1 MAERDSNS
9 ANKTSAA
16 NSNSDATLDFKL
28 RQTQELSAAPVST
41 FFPGDV
47 LAGRFKVLRF
57 LARGGMGE
65 VYESEDLEFNERVA
79 LKTARVELIQGAHE
93 IERFRREIQL
103 ARKVTHPN
111 VCRTF
116 DVFRHT
122 ETTHDGSRRETLFV
136 SMELLTGE
144 TLDKLIRREGRLT
157 TSAALPI
164 VKQMAAGLSAAHQAG
179 VIHRDFKSA
188 NVVLIS
194 PNSGSQTIRAV
205 ITDFGLAHAE
215 FQGSHT
221 LTRPGDIVG
230 TPAYMAPE
238 QIEGGEITPA
248 TDIYSLGV
256 VIYEMLTGELPF
268 SADTPLATA
277 MKRLNQPAPTL
288 RTRFPEADPV
298 WEKVVARC
306 LERAPQN
313 RYATTDDVV
322 KALAGESV
330 TLPPSTSSS
339 VTESQVSPPSSGRW
353 IFIAIASLIFLALAG
368 FVAVQVKH
376 RFRSQEIAAAPSG
389 RKAVAILG
397 FTNLSGRKDAD
408 LLGDILADGLW
419 SQLDTD
425 EIRFIVPSDVDDMK
439 RNLGLRDL
447 SVSLSKD
454 QVAAIRKYLGADVLI
469 TGSYTA
475 QGSPGDANVQWNIH
489 LLNTAGSKT
498 VGSVEQSGKESDL
511 NDLVVHA
518 GRLIRQRLNIQVTPS
533 EEARMDG
540 SLSANPDAMRYY
552 AEAREKLRDFELLAA
567 TKLLDKSI
575 AADPKFARAHSAL
588 AQAWVI
594 LGFDEKA
601 QEQAKQAFDL
611 TSGLSSEAR
620 GLVTASYYEATHDW
634 SKAIQEYSSLW
645 SQYRDNPQYGLLL
658 ARTQI
663 NASRAKD
670 ALTTLA
676 QLRGQNLPLGIAAQA
691 DLAEAEAQKSLA
703 AYDRQLAAANAAAQ
717 KSQSL
722 GANLL
727 LARARLFQ
735 CSAHASLGEFDQA
748 RPLCDDSMKLNSA
761 AGDQLGAANASNE
774 TANVLYEQGKFAE
787 AAPLYE
793 AAVSLAQ
800 SIGDKQDEAGAINN
814 LARIHDSLGDRAA
827 AIVNYRKSIDI
838 ARERGDLSDVA
849 VAQESLGIDLYLDGN
864 RTEGKKMFNSA
875 MTIARDTGDTYTQAS
890 VLTNQCIFDLS
901 AGYVGEARRN
911 CEESVRLRRAADDR
925 SGIGKSLTNLGDV
938 LLAQNDLE
946 AANKSYAEALSI
958 LGRIGAR
965 GAASYA
971 RISLAY
977 LALAQNH
984 PESALKYAG
993 DAATELAAE
1002 NDPDGEA
1009 QARCVLADALLSSDN
1024 PGKAQEEIKK
1034 ASQLTQTSNDRTL
1047 KLSAAIIGAKVDA
1060 RGGKIGAAL
1069 LSLPAIQAE
1078 ARNAGLVQTEFEA
1091 RLALGEIQMR
1101 AGHTVAGRSAL
1112 QSLAHDAKSR
1122 GFPLIAAHA
1131 LAACQQ

>member
-179 VIHRDFKSA
+179 VVHRDFKSA

-277 MKRLNQPAPTL
+277 MKRLNQPAPSL

-339 VTESQVSPPSSGRW
+339 VTESQLSPPSSGRW

-454 QVAAIRKYLGADVLI
+454 QVAAVRKYLGADVLI

-567 TKLLDKSI
+567 TKLLDKAI

-601 QEQAKQAFDL
+601 QKQAKQAFDL

-634 SKAIQEYSSLW
+634 PKAIQEYSSLW

-663 NASRAKD
+663 NASKAKD

-703 AYDRQLAAANAAAQ
+703 AYDKQLAAANAAAQ

-864 RTEGKKMFNSA
+864 RTEGKKMFDSA

-1034 ASQLTQTSNDRTL
+1034 ALRLTQTSNDRTL

-1101 AGHTVAGRSAL
+1101 AGHTVAGRPAL

-1122 GFPLIAAHA
+1122 GFPLIAANA
-1131 LAACQQ
+1131 LAACQH

>member
-1 MAERDSNS
+1 MAERDPNS
-9 ANKTSAA
+9 ANKSPLA
-16 NSNSDATLDFKL
+16 NSDSQANSDFKL
-28 RQTQELSAAPVST
+28 RQTQDLSAAPVSS

-122 ETTHDGSRRETLFV
+122 ETTHDGSSRETLFV

-157 TSAALPI
+157 TSTALPI
-164 VKQMAAGLSAAHQAG
+164 VKQMAAGLSAAHQVG

-188 NVVLIS
+188 NVILIS
-194 PNSGSQTIRAV
+194 QDSGSQSTRAV

-215 FQGSHT
+215 VQGSHT

-277 MKRLNQPAPTL
+277 MKRLNQPAPAL
-288 RTRFPEADPV
+288 RSRFPEADPV

-306 LERAPQN
+306 LERAPKN

-330 TLPPSTSSS
+330 SLPPPSATAAESQISSS
-339 VTESQVSPPSSGRW
+339 NSRRW
-353 IFIAIASLIFLALAG
+353 ITIAIAALIFLALAG
-368 FVAVQVKH
+368 FVAVQVKQH
-376 RFRSQEIAAAPSG
+376 FAALQENAATPTG
-389 RKAVAILG
+389 RKAIAILG

-439 RNLGLRDL
+439 SSLGLRDL
-447 SVSLSKD
+447 SASLSND

-475 QGSPGDANVQWNIH
+475 QGTPGDATVQWNIH
-489 LLNTAGSKT
+489 LLNTTGSKSL
-498 VGSVEQSGKESDL
+498 GSVEQSGKESDL

-575 AADPKFARAHSAL
+575 AADPKFARAHTAL

-611 TSGLSSEAR
+611 TSGLSTEAR

-634 SKAIQEYSSLW
+634 PKAIQQYSSLW

-663 NASRAKD
+663 NAGKAKD
-670 ALTTLA
+670 ALTTVA
-676 QLRGQNLPLGIAAQA
+676 QLRAQNLPVGIAAQA
-691 DLAEAEAQKSLA
+691 DLSEAEAQQSLA
-703 AYDRQLAAANAAAQ
+703 AYDKQLAAANAAAQ

-748 RPLCDDSMKLNSA
+748 RPLCDDSMKLHSA

-793 AAVSLAQ
+793 TAVSLSQ

-814 LARIHDSLGDRAA
+814 LARIHDNLGDRAA
-827 AIVNYRKSIDI
+827 AIQDYRKSIDI

-849 VAQESLGIDLYLDGN
+849 IAQESLGIDLYLDGN
-864 RTEGKKMFNSA
+864 RAEGKKMFDSA
-875 MTIARDTGDTYTQAS
+875 MAIARETGDTYTQAS
-890 VLTNQCIFDLS
+890 VLTNQCIFNLS
-901 AGYVGEARRN
+901 AGYVAEARLN

-958 LGRIGAR
+958 LGAIGAR

-971 RISLAY
+971 RISLAS

-984 PESALKYAG
+984 PESAQKYAA

-1009 QARCVLADALLSSDN
+1009 QARCVLADALLAAN
-1024 PGKAQEEIKK
+1024 HAPEAQQEIEKAL
-1034 ASQLTQTSNDRTL
+1034 QLTQTSNDKTL
-1047 KLSAAIIGAKVDA
+1047 KLTAAIIAAKVDA
-1060 RGGKIGAAL
+1060 RTGKLDAAL
-1069 LSLPAIQAE
+1069 HALPAIQAE
-1078 ARNAGLVQTEFEA
+1078 ARAAGLVQTELEA
-1091 RLALGEIQMR
+1091 RLALGEIQKQ
-1101 AGHTVAGRSAL
+1101 AGRTDAARSTL
-1112 QSLAHDAKSR
+1112 QSLARDAKSH
-1122 GFPLIAAHA
+1122 GFPLIAANA
-1131 LAACQQ
+1131 QASSQK

>member
-1 MAERDSNS
+1 MAERDPNS
-9 ANKTSAA
+9 ANKTPAA

-28 RQTQELSAAPVST
+28 RQTQDLSAAPVST

-122 ETTHDGSRRETLFV
+122 ETTHDGSGRETLFV

-157 TSAALPI
+157 TSTALPI

-194 PNSGSQTIRAV
+194 PSSGSQSIRAV

-306 LERAPQN
+306 LERTPQN

-322 KALAGESV
+322 KALARESV

-339 VTESQVSPPSSGRW
+339 ITDSQVSQSSSHRW
-353 IFIAIASLIFLALAG
+353 MIIAIAATIFLALAG
-368 FVAVQVKH
+368 FVVVQVKH
-376 RFRSQEIAAAPSG
+376 RFGSQEIAAAPSG

-475 QGSPGDANVQWNIH
+475 QGPPGDANVQWNIH
-489 LLNTAGSKT
+489 LLNTAGGKS
-498 VGSVEQSGKESDL
+498 VGSVEQSGKESDV

-552 AEAREKLRDFELLAA
+552 AEAREKVRDFELLAA
-567 TKLLDKSI
+567 TKLLDKAI

-601 QEQAKQAFDL
+601 KDQAKQAFDL

-634 SKAIQEYSSLW
+634 PKAIQEYSSLW

-663 NASRAKD
+663 NASKAKD

-676 QLRGQNLPLGIAAQA
+676 QLRSQNLPLGIAAQA
-691 DLAEAEAQKSLA
+691 DLAEAEAEKSLA
-703 AYDRQLAAANAAAQ
+703 AYDKQLAAANAAAQ

-735 CSAHASLGEFDQA
+735 CSAHASLGQFDQA

-793 AAVSLAQ
+793 TAVSLAQ

-864 RTEGKKMFNSA
+864 RTEGKKMFDSA

-958 LGRIGAR
+958 LGGIGAR

-971 RISLAY
+971 RISLAS
-977 LALAQNH
+977 LALAQKH

-1034 ASQLTQTSNDRTL
+1034 ALQLTQTSNDRTL

-1060 RGGKIGAAL
+1060 RSGKIGAAL

-1101 AGHTVAGRSAL
+1101 AGQTDAGRSAL
-1112 QSLAHDAKSR
+1112 QSLARDAKSR
-1122 GFPLIAAHA
+1122 GFPLVAANA

>member
-1 MAERDSNS
+1 MAERDPNS
-9 ANKTSAA
+9 ANKTPAA

-28 RQTQELSAAPVST
+28 RQTQDLSAAPVST

-122 ETTHDGSRRETLFV
+122 ETTHDGSGRETLFV

-157 TSAALPI
+157 TSTALPI

-194 PNSGSQTIRAV
+194 PSSGSQSIRAV

-306 LERAPQN
+306 LERTPQN

-339 VTESQVSPPSSGRW
+339 ITESQVSQSSSRRW
-353 IFIAIASLIFLALAG
+353 MIIAIAATIFLALAG
-368 FVAVQVKH
+368 FVVVQVKH
-376 RFRSQEIAAAPSG
+376 RFGSQEIAAAPSG

-397 FTNLSGRKDAD
+397 FTNLTGRKDAD

-475 QGSPGDANVQWNIH
+475 QGPPGDATVQWNIH
-489 LLNTAGSKT
+489 LLNTAGGKS

-518 GRLIRQRLNIQVTPS
+518 GRLIRQRLNIEVTPS

-552 AEAREKLRDFELLAA
+552 AEAREKVRDFELLAA
-567 TKLLDKSI
+567 TKLLDKAI

-601 QEQAKQAFDL
+601 KDQAKQAFDL

-634 SKAIQEYSSLW
+634 PKAIQEYSSLW

-663 NASRAKD
+663 NASKAKD

-676 QLRGQNLPLGIAAQA
+676 QLRSQNLPLGIAAQA

-703 AYDRQLAAANAAAQ
+703 AYDKQLAAANAAAQ

-735 CSAHASLGEFDQA
+735 CSAHASLGQFDQA

-793 AAVSLAQ
+793 TAVSLAQ

-864 RTEGKKMFNSA
+864 RTEGKKMFDSA

-958 LGRIGAR
+958 LGGIGAR

-971 RISLAY
+971 RISLAS

-1034 ASQLTQTSNDRTL
+1034 ALQLTQTSNDRTL

-1060 RGGKIGAAL
+1060 RSGKIGAAL

-1101 AGHTVAGRSAL
+1101 AGQTDAGRSAL
-1112 QSLAHDAKSR
+1112 QSLARDAKSR
-1122 GFPLIAAHA
+1122 GFPLVAANA